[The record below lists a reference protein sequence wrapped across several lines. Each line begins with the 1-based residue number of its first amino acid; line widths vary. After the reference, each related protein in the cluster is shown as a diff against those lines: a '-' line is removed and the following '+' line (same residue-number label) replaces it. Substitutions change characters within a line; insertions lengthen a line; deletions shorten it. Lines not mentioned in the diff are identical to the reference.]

1 MNKFSF
7 ALGVTTR
14 RRQLVAAASCVTLT
28 ALVFAALPT
37 PLGFGASKAVSASPS
52 AIADGLPR
60 VSLLDQKGRPV
71 SLDSLKGKPVLV
83 GFIHTS
89 CKGPCELM
97 TAKMR
102 EVAKDL
108 GARSESTLTMVSI
121 TTDPEE
127 DGPSQLLSYAKA
139 QSVDAPGWFFLTGK
153 PAEVDRVLAV
163 YNIPHDE
170 DDEMTHVLDLF
181 LLAADGRQVRHY
193 HGTDFAAAAI
203 AADVRK
209 TLARQ

>member
-1 MNKFSF
+1 M
-7 ALGVTTR
+7 ALI
-14 RRQLVAAASCVTLT
+14 
-28 ALVFAALPT
+28 FAALP
-37 PLGFGASKAVSASPS
+37 ASLSFAASRAEAASPP

-60 VSLLDQKGRPV
+60 VNLVDQKGAPL
-71 SLDSLKGKPVLV
+71 SLDSLKGKPMLV

-89 CKGPCELM
+89 CKGPCEMM

-108 GARSESTLTMVSI
+108 GARSDSTLTMVSI

-170 DDEMTHVLDLF
+170 GDEMTHVLDLF

-193 HGTDFAAAAI
+193 HGADVAAAAI